1 MAQCDKAT
9 DIESEN
15 FAFKKTKIL
24 SSTKSWN
31 VESRKYLEAVLDGLE
46 AMTAFYSY
54 GNGDIAIEDS
64 SLWNNLDSTEIIPMI
79 NSVIKP
85 ELDIEVSDNS
95 HFPTALWFEV
105 SYLTEDDLEEEDQE
119 EEDQEE

>member
-64 SLWNNLDSTEIIPMI
+64 SLWNNLDSREIIPMI

-119 EEDQEE
+119 E